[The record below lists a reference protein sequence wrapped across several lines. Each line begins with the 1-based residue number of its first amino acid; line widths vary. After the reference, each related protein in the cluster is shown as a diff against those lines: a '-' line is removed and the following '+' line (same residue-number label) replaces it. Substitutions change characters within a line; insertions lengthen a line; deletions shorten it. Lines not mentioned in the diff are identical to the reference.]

1 MAEVGNLTINITF
14 PDEDDIKK
22 LSGII
27 GGMVEEKYKQMMEDQ
42 KAIDTAKQHNLK
54 LEAQL
59 PDEMFTKFKTLIS
72 ESKLGGSV
80 CCGMV
85 VGVET
90 KPRPFITVDGETY
103 ISNAHITDLGVSFQG
118 GMFIKESVIV
128 QSADYVKGVS
138 GWLFDNGT
146 GDFELNGDDNS
157 LLKRENGK
165 VLFSPYSQ
173 NKFKEKQ

>member
-1 MAEVGNLTINITF
+1 MAEVGKLTINITF
-14 PDEDDIKK
+14 PDEEDIKK

-27 GGMVEEKYKQMMEDQ
+27 GEMVEEKYKQAVKETQ
-42 KAIDTAKQHNLK
+42 V
-54 LEAQL
+54 LELNTPSA
-59 PDEMFTKFKTLIS
+59 DEMFTKFKTLIS
-72 ESKLGGSV
+72 ESKLGDSV
-80 CCGMV
+80 CCGMG

-90 KPRPFITVDGETY
+90 KPKPFITVGGETY

-118 GMFIKESVIV
+118 GMFVKESVIV

-146 GDFELNGDDNS
+146 GDFELNGDDNI

-165 VLFSPYSQ
+165 VLFSSYSQ